1 MVARIADAAAA
12 YANAATRGTGPG
24 LEARDQPDHGAFAS
38 MVRDTLGAAVEAGR
52 AGDGMTAQALA
63 GRADLNDVVLAVNNA
78 ELTLQMVVGIR
89 DRVIQAYQEII
100 RMPI

>member
-12 YANAATRGTGPG
+12 YANTASRGAGQG
-24 LEARDQPDHGAFAS
+24 LEARDQPDSGFAS
-38 MVRDTLGAAVEAGR
+38 MVRDSLEAAAGAGQASDR
-52 AGDGMTAQALA
+52 MTAQALA
-63 GRADLNDVVLAVNNA
+63 GQADVNDVVLAVSNA

-89 DRVIQAYQEII
+89 DRVIQAYQEIV